1 MKVIIE
7 KLVFGGQGMGRL
19 PDGRVC
25 FVWNAL
31 PGEEVEVE
39 LTKDKKGFCEGIA
52 KKIVKVSPYRIEP
65 KDDHF
70 LACSP
75 WQILT
80 SEQETRWKIEMSK
93 ETYKK
98 FANLDWDLD
107 MMEDGEMYGYRN
119 KMEFGFVENKQGE
132 ISLAF
137 FVRDQKE
144 KQALEK
150 CALSNDSINRE
161 TKIILAWINKN
172 KIPVRYL
179 RSLILRSDLLG
190 QVTAVL
196 FVTQKMKF
204 DHQIDLDKK
213 LVGFKVYYSHYK
225 SKLAVP
231 TKQLYAKGLDHLV
244 IELNNVQLKFGALS
258 FFQINTPVF
267 EMALFDIKQFLDK
280 KVDVVDYYSGVGAIA
295 LSLHENFQ
303 HGILVESNREATEY
317 AKENI
322 ILNNIE
328 NCEALLSPTEKML
341 DLISSE
347 KIIIFDPPRAGLDKS
362 VIQKLITEKPKRIIY
377 LSCNPST
384 QARDIGLLADK
395 YKVKFLKLYNFFPR
409 TPHVEALCV
418 LELI

>member
-7 KLVFGGQGMGRL
+7 KLVFGGQGLGHL

-31 PGEEVEVE
+31 PGEEVKVE
-39 LTKDKKGFCEGIA
+39 ITKDKKGFCEGIA
-52 KKIVKVSPYRIEP
+52 KKIIKVSPHRIEP

-80 SEQETRWKIEMSK
+80 PEQETKWKIEMSK

-107 MMEDGEMYGYRN
+107 MVEGDEMYGYRN
-119 KMEFGFVENKQGE
+119 KMEFRFVENKIGE

-137 FVRDQKE
+137 FVREQKE
-144 KQALEK
+144 KQAVEN
-150 CALSNDSINRE
+150 CALSSDGIDKA

-179 RSLILRSDLLG
+179 RSLILRSDEAG
-190 QVTAVL
+190 QVLAGL
-196 FVTQKMKF
+196 FITKKMEF
-204 DHQIDLDKK
+204 AYQLELDKVI
-213 LVGFKVYYSHYK
+213 VGFQVYYSHYK

-231 TKQLYAKGLDHLV
+231 TKQLYSVGLNYLV
-244 IELNNVQLKFGALS
+244 SQLNKVQLKFGLLS
-258 FFQINTPVF
+258 FFQINKPVF
-267 EMALFDIKQFLDK
+267 EMVLSDIKKFLDK
-280 KVDVVDYYSGVGAIA
+280 TTDVVDYYSGVGAIA
-295 LSLHENFQ
+295 LSLHENFR

-322 ILNNIE
+322 VLNNIE
-328 NCEALLSPTEKML
+328 NCEAKLSPTERML
-341 DLISSE
+341 DLISSD

-362 VIQKLITEKPKRIIY
+362 VIERVNSQKPKRIIY

-384 QARDIGLLADK
+384 QARDIGLLSDK

-409 TPHVEALCV
+409 TPHVEGLCV
-418 LELI
+418 LSLI